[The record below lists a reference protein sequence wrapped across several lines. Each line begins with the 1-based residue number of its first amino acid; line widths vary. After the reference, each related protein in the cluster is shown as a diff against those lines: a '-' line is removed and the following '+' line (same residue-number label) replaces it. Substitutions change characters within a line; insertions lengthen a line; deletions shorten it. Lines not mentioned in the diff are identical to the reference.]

1 MDMATRMAEDGFK
14 DVGYKYVSIDVRF
27 DNFWL
32 KFIII
37 CCLVYLEKLQRS
49 DCKERLFGP
58 IILLVLM
65 YWEEVF
71 SLNLIS
77 VV

>member
-1 MDMATRMAEDGFK
+1 MATRMAEDGFK

-37 CCLVYLEKLQRS
+37 CCLVYYWKITEILLHGKTI
-49 DCKERLFGP
+49 GP

-71 SLNLIS
+71 SNNYYR
-77 VV
+77 

>member
-37 CCLVYLEKLQRS
+37 CRLVYYWKITEIWLHGKTIWTNYFVGS
-49 DCKERLFGP
+49 N
-58 IILLVLM
+58 VLGG
-65 YWEEVF
+65 
-71 SLNLIS
+71 S
-77 VV
+77 VL

>member
-37 CCLVYLEKLQRS
+37 CCLVY
-49 DCKERLFGP
+49 
-58 IILLVLM
+58 
-65 YWEEVF
+65 YWKITE
-71 SLNLIS
+71 I
-77 VV
+77 

>member
-37 CCLVYLEKLQRS
+37 CRLVY
-49 DCKERLFGP
+49 
-58 IILLVLM
+58 
-65 YWEEVF
+65 YWKITE
-71 SLNLIS
+71 I
-77 VV
+77 

>member
-1 MDMATRMAEDGFK
+1 MDMATHMAEDGFK

-37 CCLVYLEKLQRS
+37 CCLVYLENYRDLIVRKDYLDQ
-49 DCKERLFGP
+49 LFC
-58 IILLVLM
+58 
-65 YWEEVF
+65 WF
-71 SLNLIS
+71 
-77 VV
+77 

>member
-1 MDMATRMAEDGFK
+1 MATHMAEDGFK

-37 CCLVYLEKLQRS
+37 CCLIYLKNYRDLIARKDYLDQ
-49 DCKERLFGP
+49 LFC
-58 IILLVLM
+58 
-65 YWEEVF
+65 WF
-71 SLNLIS
+71 
-77 VV
+77 

>member
-32 KFIII
+32 KFISI
-37 CCLVYLEKLQRS
+37 CCSVYMENYRDLIVRKDYLDQ
-49 DCKERLFGP
+49 LFC
-58 IILLVLM
+58 
-65 YWEEVF
+65 WF
-71 SLNLIS
+71 
-77 VV
+77 

>member
-1 MDMATRMAEDGFK
+1 MATHMAEDGFK

-37 CCLVYLEKLQRS
+37 CCLVYLENYRDLIVRKDYLDQ
-49 DCKERLFGP
+49 LFC
-58 IILLVLM
+58 
-65 YWEEVF
+65 WF
-71 SLNLIS
+71 
-77 VV
+77 

>member
-1 MDMATRMAEDGFK
+1 MATCMAEDGFK

-37 CCLVYLEKLQRS
+37 CCLVYLKNFRDLIARKDYLDQ
-49 DCKERLFGP
+49 LFC
-58 IILLVLM
+58 
-65 YWEEVF
+65 WF
-71 SLNLIS
+71 
-77 VV
+77 

>member
-1 MDMATRMAEDGFK
+1 MATHMAEDGFK

-37 CCLVYLEKLQRS
+37 CCLVYLKNCRDLIARKDYLDQ
-49 DCKERLFGP
+49 LFC
-58 IILLVLM
+58 
-65 YWEEVF
+65 WF
-71 SLNLIS
+71 
-77 VV
+77 

>member
-1 MDMATRMAEDGFK
+1 MDMATCMAEDGFK

-37 CCLVYLEKLQRS
+37 CCLVYLKNCRDLIARKDYLDQ
-49 DCKERLFGP
+49 LFC
-58 IILLVLM
+58 
-65 YWEEVF
+65 WF
-71 SLNLIS
+71 
-77 VV
+77 